1 MNILITGSLGY
12 IGSAL
17 LRELNPSNFG
27 IIRILDNLSVGKVT
41 SMMNLSENTSDNTMQ
56 YSPELVIGDIRTKE
70 EDVFPAMEN
79 VTTVIHLAGVTTLPQ
94 YSPEMIG
101 RTMSINVSGTETLLD
116 VAEDCGVSKFIYA
129 STCNVYG
136 NNSKLNLSEG
146 DPIDPLNPYARTKY
160 LAEQEVLKRKSL
172 NPLCLRLAT
181 NYGWS
186 PGIRWNLVIN
196 KFVMYKAMKEPL
208 SVYGEGNN
216 WRAFIHVQDTARAF
230 LHGLEKNLE
239 GIYNVG
245 DVNLTVQ
252 DIVRLLNYDN
262 ITYFPE
268 REKSS
273 YHVSFDKFE
282 KTGFAPVVSI
292 ESGIR
297 DLELRFGYVQKN

>member
-1 MNILITGSLGY
+1 MNLLITGALGY

-27 IIRILDNLSVGKVT
+27 IIRILDNLSVGKVAN
-41 SMMNLSENTSDNTMQ
+41 MMNLPYT
-56 YSPELVIGDIRTKE
+56 PELDIGDIRTKE
-70 EDVFPAMEN
+70 EDVYPAMEN
-79 VTTVIHLAGVTTLPQ
+79 IDIVIHLAGLTTLPQ

-129 STCNVYG
+129 STCNIYG
-136 NNSKLNLSEG
+136 RNSKMNLNED
-146 DPIDPLNPYARTKY
+146 DPVDPLNPYSRTKY

-172 NPLCLRLAT
+172 SPLCLRLAT

-196 KFVMYKAMKEPL
+196 KFVMYKAMREPL
-208 SVYGEGNN
+208 PVYGEGNN

-239 GIYNVG
+239 GVYNVG
-245 DVNLTVQ
+245 DVNFTVQ
-252 DIVRLLNYDN
+252 DIVHLLNYNN

-273 YHVSFDKFE
+273 YHVSFDKFT
-282 KTGFAPVVSI
+282 KTGFTPSVSV
-292 ESGIR
+292 EEGIR
-297 DLELRFGYVQKN
+297 DLERRFGL